1 MSAREHGID
10 RRDFLKGRVAP
21 DEGTG
26 KPGSVRFLHIASAV
40 VTARAEDCPEVARR
54 IAEMPGTE
62 VHGIEG
68 TKIIVVMESENNGE
82 IGSRLTEMAL
92 MDRVFSANLV
102 FEQIEP
108 LNDHGAD
115 R

>member
-1 MSAREHGID
+1 MSAHEQGID
-10 RRDFLKGRVAP
+10 RRDFLKGRIAS
-21 DEGTG
+21 DEGPG
-26 KPGSVRFLHIASAV
+26 QPGSERFLHIASAV

-62 VHGIEG
+62 IHGIEG

-108 LNDHGAD
+108 LNDHGGD

>member
-1 MSAREHGID
+1 MSIRQGQID
-10 RRDFLKGRVAP
+10 RRALITGQVAAHVPKARV
-21 DEGTG
+21 
-26 KPGSVRFLHIASAV
+26 LHIASAV
-40 VTARAEDCPEVARR
+40 VTARAQDCGEIARR

-68 TKIIVVMESENNGE
+68 TKIVVVMESEDGGE

-92 MDRVFSANLV
+92 MEGVFSANLV

-108 LNDHGAD
+108 INDQGAD
-115 R
+115 G

>member
-1 MSAREHGID
+1 MSAREDGID
-10 RRDFLKGRVAP
+10 RRDFLKGRIAP
-21 DEGTG
+21 GAAAG
-26 KPGSVRFLHIASAV
+26 QSGSQRLLHIASAV

-62 VHGIEG
+62 IHGIEG
-68 TKIIVVMESENNGE
+68 TKIIVVMESENDGE

-108 LNDHGAD
+108 LNDLGAGP
-115 R
+115 

>member
-1 MSAREHGID
+1 MSAREHSID
-10 RRDFLKGRVAP
+10 RRAFLKGRVALDKRSGETVP
-21 DEGTG
+21 SG
-26 KPGSVRFLHIASAV
+26 FFYIASAV
-40 VTARAEDCPEVARR
+40 VTARVEDCAEVARR
-54 IAEMPGTE
+54 IAAMPGTE
-62 VHGIEG
+62 VRGIEG
-68 TKIIVVMESENNGE
+68 TKIIVVMESENNGD

-108 LNDHGAD
+108 LNDHGVD

>member
-1 MSAREHGID
+1 MSAHEHGID
-10 RRDFLKGRVAP
+10 RRDFLKGRVAT
-21 DEGTG
+21 DAATEL
-26 KPGSVRFLHIASAV
+26 PGSARLLHIASAV

-62 VHGIEG
+62 IHGIEG
-68 TKIIVVMESENNGE
+68 TKIIVVMESESHGE

>member
-1 MSAREHGID
+1 MSAHEHRID
-10 RRDFLKGRVAP
+10 RRDFLKGRIAS

-26 KPGSVRFLHIASAV
+26 QAGSARFLYIASAV
-40 VTARAEDCPEVARR
+40 VTARAEDCPEVARC

-62 VHGIEG
+62 IHGIEG
-68 TKIIVVMESENNGE
+68 TKIIVVMESENNGD

-108 LNDHGAD
+108 LNDHGGD